1 MSDSGMEIFDSGT
14 KARDSERLR
23 PPYNLFRR
31 EEEGIISL
39 SREEGE
45 RGMWRWR
52 ERNRRVENRRVKNR
66 RVENRRVDLII
77 NKSILTKGLWVVVY
91 SSRICSACL
100 GQS

>member
-1 MSDSGMEIFDSGT
+1 MEIFDSGT

-66 RVENRRVDLII
+66 RVENRRVE
-77 NKSILTKGLWVVVY
+77 KSGRVENECFEIY
-91 SSRICSACL
+91 H
-100 GQS
+100 